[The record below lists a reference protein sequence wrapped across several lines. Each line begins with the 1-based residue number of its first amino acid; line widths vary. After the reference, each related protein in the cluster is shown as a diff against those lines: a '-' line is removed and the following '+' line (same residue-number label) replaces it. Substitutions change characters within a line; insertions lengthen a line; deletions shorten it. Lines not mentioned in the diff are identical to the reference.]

1 MELAWLTLKEN
12 CIMKDAVNVNAKH
25 LYQEDNGS
33 WFRGN
38 SAIYVEKKKRYDA
51 KKEGVHLGQN
61 GLVVT

>member
-12 CIMKDAVNVNAKH
+12 CMKDAINVNAKH

-38 SAIYVEKKKRYDA
+38 SAIYVEKKKRYNA
-51 KKEGVHLGQN
+51 KKESVLHLGQN
-61 GLVVT
+61 GLFVT